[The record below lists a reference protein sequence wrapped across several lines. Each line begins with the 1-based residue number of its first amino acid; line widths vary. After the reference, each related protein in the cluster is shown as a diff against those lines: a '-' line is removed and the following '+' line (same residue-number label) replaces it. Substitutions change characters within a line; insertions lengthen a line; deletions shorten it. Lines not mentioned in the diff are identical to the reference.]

1 MSATPKL
8 VIGLGN
14 PGREY
19 ASTRHNVG
27 FAVLDELAERFGCS
41 FRYKLRFAA
50 KVTEWNGSLGKVI
63 LAKPQTYMNRS
74 GATVAA
80 LVAWSK
86 LTPSDVLVVVDDA
99 DLPLG
104 QIRLRPSGG
113 SCGHNG
119 LRSIIEAL
127 GGSEEFARLRIGI
140 GRPDEGVGVNIGAVG
155 GDITDHVL
163 GRFKADE
170 KKLIG
175 PVLARAADAV
185 VVCVERGMSAAMDQ
199 FNRKEAS
206 PALERK
212 SGTIGD
218 EH

>member
-1 MSATPKL
+1 MSSTPKL

-19 ASTRHNVG
+19 VGTRHNVG

-41 FRYKLRFAA
+41 FRNKLRFAA
-50 KVTEWNGSLGKVI
+50 KVTEWNGAAGRIVLV
-63 LAKPQTYMNRS
+63 KPKTYMNRS
-74 GATVAA
+74 GDTVAA

-113 SCGHNG
+113 SGGHNG

-155 GDITDHVL
+155 EDITDHVL

-175 PVLARAADAV
+175 PVLVRAADAV
-185 VVCVERGMSAAMDQ
+185 VVCVECGMSAAMDR